1 MIDSIPYIIFA
12 VFAAAVVA
20 VSFRYFGIKAAGLVT
35 AMLAFIAAF
44 IIGRREG
51 RADQSQEAA
60 KDAVEIRNKASMAR
74 VESERV
80 NADPERLRDDDGFRR
95 D

>member
-1 MIDSIPYIIFA
+1 MIDSIPYIILA
-12 VFAAAVVA
+12 VIAAAIIA
-20 VSFRYFGIKAAGLVT
+20 ASFRYFGIKAAGLIT
-35 AMLAFIAAF
+35 ALLAFVAAF

-51 RADQSQEAA
+51 RADQSQEAV
-60 KDAVEIRNKASMAR
+60 KDAVEIRNKASVAR

>member
-1 MIDSIPYIIFA
+1 MIDSIPYLILMLL
-12 VFAAAVVA
+12 VAAFVA
-20 VSFRYFGIKAAGLVT
+20 VSFRYFGIRGAIAASFLSS
-35 AMLAFIAAF
+35 MLAAF

>member
-1 MIDSIPYIIFA
+1 MIDSIPYIILA
-12 VFAAAVVA
+12 VIAAAIIA
-20 VSFRYFGIKAAGLVT
+20 ASFRYFGTKAAGLIT
-35 AMLAFIAAF
+35 ALLAFIAAF

-60 KDAVEIRNKASMAR
+60 KDAVEIRNKAAVAT
-74 VESERV
+74 VESNIR
-80 NADPERLRDDDGFRR
+80 NADPVELRKSDGFKR

>member
-1 MIDSIPYIIFA
+1 MIDSIPYIILA
-12 VFAAAVVA
+12 VFASAVVA
-20 VSFRYFGIKAAGLVT
+20 VSFRYFGIKAAGLV
-35 AMLAFIAAF
+35 AALSA
-44 IIGRREG
+44 IVGIYLIGRREG

>member
-1 MIDSIPYIIFA
+1 MIDSLPYIILA

-20 VSFRYFGIKAAGLVT
+20 VSFRYFGIKAAGLV
-35 AMLAFIAAF
+35 AALSA
-44 IIGRREG
+44 IVGIYLIGRREG